1 MIYFHI
7 KEIQFT
13 ILYIICLLVLVIM
26 EIKKKQMTLLTILH
40 DNLYV
45 VIHCYAN
52 NDNNAIKPRF
62 RRVIGTCNDESYVLL
77 IFSTCV
83 Y

>member
-13 ILYIICLLVLVIM
+13 ILYIICLLVLVVM

-45 VIHCYAN
+45 VIYCYAN
-52 NDNNAIKPRF
+52 NDNNAIKLRF
-62 RRVIGTCNDESYVLL
+62 RCVIGTYNGESYVLL